1 MTCKELVEIVTDYI
15 EGSLPAADRI
25 LFDEHLL
32 DCDGCR
38 NYLEQMRHTI
48 KLTGRLHEENLTP
61 PQKDDLVR
69 LFQNWK
75 NR

>member
-15 EGSLPAADRI
+15 EGSLPAVDRM
-25 LFDEHLL
+25 LFDEHLS

-48 KLTGRLHEENLTP
+48 KLTGRLQEENLTT
-61 PQKDDLVR
+61 PQKDDLIR